1 MWACPIGSADEAP
14 CPTLN
19 LQEAMRFKP
28 VASTGVT
35 RRSKQPLRLG
45 GYDVPTGA
53 ILMVPF
59 DAVHR
64 CNFER
69 PDDFW
74 PVRACGAGVPARL
87 LRLCTATRERKEARP
102 LPALVL
108 GCAPAGGSCWRAA
121 SQSCSIRAPALG
133 LWFCALPVRRAPP
146 RHRQRDSYGPAVSL
160 SSPAQE
166 RWLDPMAAYLPEEG
180 APAHDGEPAP
190 GSASPLAKPAP
201 GASTPPATPA
211 LGPATPGAS
220 PAPVSASP
228 PATPALGT
236 TAAGLAPGAA
246 SPPTTLLLGP
256 ATPGAELA
264 PAAAPSP
271 ATPALDAAASG
282 LPGGPAP
289 PAASPGGGAPKRF
302 LAFSTGP
309 RQVRPGGKRV
319 CGCIPCWLH
328 GGVPGGD

>member
-45 GYDVPTGA
+45 GYDVPAGA

-146 RHRQRDSYGPAVSL
+146 RHRQGDSHGPAVSL
-160 SSPAQE
+160 SCA
-166 RWLDPMAAYLPEEG
+166 RAG
-180 APAHDGEPAP
+180 ALAGPHGSVSAGGGRARARRRARARLSLAP
-190 GSASPLAKPAP
+190 GQARARRIHAPDHARAGPGHAGRQP
-201 GASTPPATPA
+201 GARQRVAHGHA
-211 LGPATPGAS
+211 RAWHYRRGIGARR
-220 PAPVSASP
+220 
-228 PATPALGT
+228 
-236 TAAGLAPGAA
+236 GLAPDH
-246 SPPTTLLLGP
+246 
-256 ATPGAELA
+256 
-264 PAAAPSP
+264 AAA
-271 ATPALDAAASG
+271 G
-282 LPGGPAP
+282 PGHARGRAR
-289 PAASPGGGAPKRF
+289 ARRRA
-302 LAFSTGP
+302 
-309 RQVRPGGKRV
+309 
-319 CGCIPCWLH
+319 
-328 GGVPGGD
+328 VPGHARA